1 MSRLKKSL
9 GQHFLRDKKVVKRIV
24 DSGKFSHKDSVLEI
38 GAGGG
43 ALTEE
48 IVSRNPKEFIAVEID
63 PEWVSFLKEKFGD
76 RVKVINADATE
87 FDFSSLGKKFVY
99 FGNLPYNVSTAI
111 LRNLLTHRKTLK
123 KGIFMVQKEV
133 ADRLTAKSGKEYG
146 YFPALLSLFF
156 EIKKLFNVPPKAFT
170 PPPKVMST
178 VIEITPKEF
187 DMEEEELKEF
197 ENFLKRAFSQRRKK
211 LKKNLGL
218 KELPEELKEFKDKR
232 AEEILAGE
240 LLKIFRLLKKL

>member
-1 MSRLKKSL
+1 LSRLKKSL
-9 GQHFLRDKKVVKRIV
+9 GQHFLKDKNVVRRIV
-24 DSGKFSHKDSVLEI
+24 DAGKLSPEDRVLEI
-38 GAGGG
+38 GPGGG

-48 IVSRNPKEFIAVEID
+48 IVGRNPKEFIAVEID

-76 RVKVINADATE
+76 KVKIINADATD
-87 FDFSSLGKKFVY
+87 FDFSSLGGKFVY

-133 ADRLTAKSGKEYG
+133 ADRLTAKKGKEYG

-156 EIKKLFNVPPKAFT
+156 DIKKLFNVPPKAFT

-178 VIEITPKEF
+178 VVEVTPKEF
-187 DMEEEELKEF
+187 DMEEEELRKF
-197 ENFLKRAFSQRRKK
+197 ESFLKRAFSQRRKK
-211 LKKNLGL
+211 LKKNLGI
-218 KELPEELKEFKDKR
+218 KELPEELREFKDKR
-232 AEEILAGE
+232 AEEIPPEEHLR
-240 LLKIFRLLKKL
+240 IFRLLR